1 MNQNN
6 FDIYCL
12 QETHK
17 ISLQNFNFIE
27 KNANTL
33 GFLSPAS
40 KMKKDYRGV
49 AILVGRALQKFK
61 IQNLNIDI
69 PSLKHR
75 MMHISI
81 LAEEEINII
90 NIYAPVNYIEKSD
103 LWRLKNYLT

>member
-1 MNQNN
+1 M
-6 FDIYCL
+6 
-12 QETHK
+12 K
-17 ISLQNFNFIE
+17 

-40 KMKKDYRGV
+40 KMKNDYRGV

-90 NIYAPVNYIEKSD
+90 NIYAPVNYMENLIYED
-103 LWRLKNYLT
+103 LKTI